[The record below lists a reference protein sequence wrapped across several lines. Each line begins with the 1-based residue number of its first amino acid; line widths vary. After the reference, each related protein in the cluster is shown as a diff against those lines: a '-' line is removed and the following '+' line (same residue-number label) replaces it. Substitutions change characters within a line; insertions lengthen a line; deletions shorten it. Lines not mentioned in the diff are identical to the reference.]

1 VNASGVDPHGVDP
14 REPAI
19 ALIDGEHYP
28 PVVVDTLRELSARYR
43 FVAALFLGG
52 GEKLRER
59 QADGL
64 DELYG
69 LPVTQVPAAA
79 AGAPGAGRGGGASAG
94 ASGAGVGAAAL
105 RGALAEVLAGSGA
118 RVVVDVSDEP
128 VLGYEERFQLISVAL
143 SWGARYVGADF
154 QFSPQPLARLSSKPS
169 LAIIGTGKRVG
180 KTAVS
185 GLFGRRLGAR
195 YGLEQ
200 VVIVAMGRGGPAA
213 PQVVY
218 GGDKLGAQGL
228 LAVSRQGLHAA
239 SDYLED
245 AVLTGVTTIGCRRCG
260 GGMAG
265 ASMSDTVG
273 AALGVVHD
281 MDAAIVVFEGS
292 GSAIPP
298 VQAQAVVCVASAMQP
313 PEYITGYLGTY
324 RMLIS
329 DALFLTMCEPPFCD
343 AARVAALRDAVS
355 AINPDIDVVPTVF
368 RPRPVD
374 SVAGRRV
381 AYFST
386 AAPESADL
394 LARHLEEVYGA
405 HVTLV
410 STDLARRPALQRA
423 IAAAADKA
431 DVFLTEIKA
440 AAVDVVAEAAAA
452 QRKELVFCDNEPV
465 ALDGRDLLATID
477 GLTDTALARYAA
489 GRYGP
494 HDSAA
499 APRSAAPH
507 GAAPRSAAPRS
518 PDPAEGGQ
526 S

>member
-1 VNASGVDPHGVDP
+1 
-14 REPAI
+14 
-19 ALIDGEHYP
+19 
-28 PVVVDTLRELSARYR
+28 
-43 FVAALFLGG
+43 
-52 GEKLRER
+52 
-59 QADGL
+59 
-64 DELYG
+64 YG
-69 LPVTQVPAAA
+69 LPVTPAPAAGSAAAPAAQRAAESPALPGDETAAA
-79 AGAPGAGRGGGASAG
+79 AGALR
-94 ASGAGVGAAAL
+94 AAL
-105 RGALAEVLAGSGA
+105 GGLLASTGA

-128 VLGYEERFQLISVAL
+128 VLGYRERFQLVSVAM

-154 QFSPQPLARLSSKPS
+154 EFSPQPLARLSSKPS

-185 GLFGRRLGAR
+185 GFIGRRLGGR
-195 YGLEQ
+195 FGPGQ

-218 GGDKLGAQGL
+218 GGDRLGVQGL

-245 AVLTGVTTIGCRRCG
+245 AVLTGVTTVGCRRCG

-273 AALGVVHD
+273 EALGLVDD
-281 MDAAIVVFEGS
+281 MSATIVVWEGS

-298 VQAQAVVCVASAMQP
+298 VQAQAVVCVASAAQP

-343 AARVAALRDAVS
+343 AARVETLRREIAFV
-355 AINPDIDVVPTVF
+355 NPEIDLIPTVF
-368 RPRPVD
+368 RPRPAD

-381 AYFST
+381 AYFTT

-394 LARHLEEVYGA
+394 LARYLEEVHGA
-405 HVTLV
+405 RVTAV
-410 STDLARRPALQRA
+410 STDLARRPALT
-423 IAAAADKA
+423 AAVADAAGKA

-452 QRKELVFCDNEPV
+452 RGKELVFCDNVPV
-465 ALDGRDLLATID
+465 ATDGRDLAAVVD
-477 GLTDTALARYAA
+477 GLTDTALARFAA
-489 GRYGP
+489 GEFGP
-494 HDSAA
+494 P
-499 APRSAAPH
+499 APRADRAP
-507 GAAPRSAAPRS
+507 ATPDAPA
-518 PDPAEGGQ
+518 GGRP
-526 S
+526 